1 MSVIKYNLHKIL
13 AIEIKKYYLKY
24 MIKLRKYFLPILI
37 IILLF
42 SCKKSD
48 NNAGKEDNISEQ
60 SMAEETPI
68 YKPRKEQ
75 KWIDKD
81 IFEEKMKNDT
91 VAAEIAVDF
100 AYRNASAIG
109 GPPWYQES
117 GIENVPEIE
126 AIIPVQGYYIQQSEK
141 QFANGRSPE
150 ILVLSVKDKNVY
162 IREIDL
168 VKGEIVT
175 RKEILLQF
183 NGKTFAHNR
192 TKLETE
198 NEKIQILYLE
208 NAPEQTWRGPFE
220 YEIPYTFAGNLDDPI
235 KDNVRKLTSDY
246 LETFTGYYDFD
257 SCKIIES
264 DRNQSLFYMQNDA
277 LQIVYNKELKCLT
290 VLFSGASRINLQPKN
305 FIETDDERIFYWIF
319 GEGAGYKEDR
329 LYFYKGGIVYTR
341 DYNEPDFSSR
351 DENDYPTRA
360 INEKYVIFFK
370 KEM

>member
-1 MSVIKYNLHKIL
+1 M
-13 AIEIKKYYLKY
+13 AII
-24 MIKLRKYFLPILI
+24 RKYFLPLLI

-42 SCKKSD
+42 SCKKNE
-48 NNAGKEDNISEQ
+48 NNASNIENKEESISEQ
-60 SMAEETPI
+60 STAEETLDA
-68 YKPRKEQ
+68 KPRKE
-75 KWIDKD
+75 DKD
-81 IFEEKMKNDT
+81 TFEEMMKNDT

-100 AYRNASAIG
+100 AGRNASAIG
-109 GPPWYQES
+109 GPPWYQGS
-117 GIENVPEIE
+117 GIENVSEIE

-141 QFANGRSPE
+141 QFQGGRSPE

-198 NEKIQILYLE
+198 KGKIQIVYLE
-208 NAPEQTWRGPFE
+208 NAPEKTWRGPFE
-220 YEIPYTFAGNLDDPI
+220 YEMPYTFAGNLNDPI
-235 KDNVRKLTSDY
+235 NDNVRKFTSDY
-246 LETFTGYYDFD
+246 IETFTGYYGFD
-257 SCKIIES
+257 SCKIIKS
-264 DRNQSLFYMQNDA
+264 DRDQSLFDMQDDA

-290 VLFSGASRINLQPKN
+290 VLFNRASRINLEPKN
-305 FIETDDERIFYWIF
+305 FIETDDERIIYWFF

-341 DYNEPDFSSR
+341 DYNEPYFSSQ
-351 DENDYPTRA
+351 DEDGYPTRA
-360 INEKYVIFFK
+360 INEKYVVFFK
-370 KEM
+370 KEN